1 MEPDA
6 PRSPDLANTSTGE
19 LVTRLSEQVT
29 ELVKGELELARTE
42 LTTKAQRA
50 GIGAGLLS
58 AGGVLACYGLAILL
72 AAAIAALSLVWPVWL
87 AALVVGIVVLLVAG
101 IAALIGRA
109 RLRKAAPPLPQ
120 QAVQSVRD
128 DVAAVREAAKR

>member
-1 MEPDA
+1 MQPDA
-6 PRSPDLANTSTGE
+6 PRSPDLTNASTGE

-50 GIGAGLLS
+50 GAGAGLLS
-58 AGGVLACYGLAILL
+58 AGGVFALYGLAILL
-72 AAAIAALSLVWPVWL
+72 AAAIAALALVWPVWL
-87 AALVVGIVVLLVAG
+87 AALVVGVVILVVAG
-101 IAALIGRA
+101 IAALIGRS
-109 RLRKAAPPLPQ
+109 RLRRAAPPLPE
-120 QAVQSVRD
+120 QAMESVRD